1 MKLIK
6 RYTNRKLYDT
16 ERSCYV
22 TLDEI
27 AEMVRDGEDVRIVD
41 NRSGEDLT
49 TVTLAQIVYEE
60 EKRDRKLLPLQSLR
74 MIIQSQSEFIQRIS
88 RPVAEFRENTQQQ
101 VERLRERAV
110 TQQEEIVTPIRDFV
124 DGIQRTIDSLG
135 NQLDDRL
142 RDSVDGLTHGPTNA
156 ADIQELKARVGRLES
171 DVAEMKRMV
180 AELHE
185 STAGRR
191 RGIPTGK
198 SGHTLPS
205 SRRF

>member
-74 MIIQSQSEFIQRIS
+74 MIIQSPSEFLQRIS
-88 RPVAEFRENTQQQ
+88 RPVVEFRESTQQQ

-110 TQQEEIVTPIRDFV
+110 TQQEEIVTPIREFV
-124 DGIQRTIDSLG
+124 DGIQRTVDSLG
-135 NQLDDRL
+135 TQLDERL
-142 RDSVDGLTHGPTNA
+142 RDSVDGLTQIPEVSR
-156 ADIQELKARVGRLES
+156 ELAQLRR
-171 DVAEMKRMV
+171 RV
-180 AELHE
+180 AELE
-185 STAGRR
+185 ADLASTRKELERANVAAAQRSSSPL
-191 RGIPTGK
+191 PTTDTF
-198 SGHTLPS
+198 SRLP
-205 SRRF
+205 R

>member
-74 MIIQSQSEFIQRIS
+74 MIIQSPSEFLQRIS
-88 RPVAEFRENTQQQ
+88 RPVVEFRESTQQQ

-110 TQQEEIVTPIRDFV
+110 TQQEEIVTPIREFV
-124 DGIQRTIDSLG
+124 DGIQRTVDSLG
-135 NQLDDRL
+135 TQLDERL
-142 RDSVDGLTHGPTNA
+142 RDSVDGLTQMPEVSR
-156 ADIQELKARVGRLES
+156 ELAQLRR
-171 DVAEMKRMV
+171 RV
-180 AELHE
+180 AELE
-185 STAGRR
+185 ADLASTRKELERANVAAAQRSSSPL
-191 RGIPTGK
+191 PTTDTF
-198 SGHTLPS
+198 SRLP
-205 SRRF
+205 R

>member
-74 MIIQSQSEFIQRIS
+74 MIIQSPSEFLHRIS
-88 RPVAEFRENTQQQ
+88 RPVVEFRESTQQQ

-110 TQQEEIVTPIRDFV
+110 TQQEEIVTPIREFV
-124 DGIQRTIDSLG
+124 DGIQRTVDSLG
-135 NQLDDRL
+135 TQLDERL
-142 RDSVDGLTHGPTNA
+142 RDSVDGLTQMPEVSR
-156 ADIQELKARVGRLES
+156 ELAQLRR
-171 DVAEMKRMV
+171 RV
-180 AELHE
+180 AELE
-185 STAGRR
+185 ADLASTRKELERANVAAAQRSSSPL
-191 RGIPTGK
+191 PTTDTF
-198 SGHTLPS
+198 SRLP
-205 SRRF
+205 R

>member
-27 AEMVRDGEDVRIVD
+27 AEMVREGEDVRIVD
-41 NRSGEDLT
+41 NRTGEDLT

-74 MIIQSQSEFIQRIS
+74 MIIQSPSEFIQRIS

-110 TQQEEIVTPIRDFV
+110 TQQEEFVTPIREFV
-124 DGIQRTIDSLG
+124 DGIQRTVDSLG
-135 NQLDDRL
+135 NQLDERL

-171 DVAEMKRMV
+171 DVADMKRMLS
-180 AELHE
+180 ELHE

-191 RGIPTGK
+191 RGIPAGKTGQR
-198 SGHTLPS
+198 LPS